1 MKTKYRITKANP
13 ETSPDGYHYRIDFD
27 ITGKGSTPDQKNL
40 NLGFTKTIIEAINF
54 AIEKMHDP
62 AKDEILIDHKAGLY
76 KSQAQAKG
84 GSKSKRSISPEQ
96 QAKLQEARRKSREEK
111 KLKKD

>member
-1 MKTKYRITKANP
+1 MKTRYKITKANP
-13 ETSPDGYHYRIDFD
+13 ETSPEGYHYRIDFD
-27 ITGKGSTPDQKNL
+27 ITGKGTTPEQKNL
-40 NLGFTKTIIEAINF
+40 NLGFTKSLVEAINF

-62 AKDEILIDHKAGLY
+62 ARDEILIDHKGGLY

-96 QAKLQEARRKSREEK
+96 QAKLQEARKQAREK